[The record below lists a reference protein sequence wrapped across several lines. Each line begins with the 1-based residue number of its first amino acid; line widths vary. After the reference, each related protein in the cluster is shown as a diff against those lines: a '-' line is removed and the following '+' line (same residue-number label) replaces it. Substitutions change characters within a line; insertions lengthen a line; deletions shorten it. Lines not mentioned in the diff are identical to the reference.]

1 MEFVEV
7 LKAKLDEAERLAE
20 DIKARNVDKKAQ
32 EIENLVVERLCKIA
46 DISKDSLYKEEYGEM
61 SSVAEYDDVV
71 SYKHSKLEITINRTL
86 LKTILHKAIRK
97 EENIT
102 VTVREEAGRVS
113 FIVKD
118 NDSKKC
124 VIDAILYFI

>member
-7 LKAKLDEAERLAE
+7 LKAKLDEVEKLANE
-20 DIKARNVDKKAQ
+20 IKARNIDKKAQ
-32 EIENLVVERLCKIA
+32 EIEDLVVERLCRIA
-46 DISKDSLYKEEYGEM
+46 GISKDNLYKEEYGEM

-102 VTVREEAGRVS
+102 VTVREEAGQVS

-118 NDSKKC
+118 NDSRKY